1 MINRRTFNTAMGLG
15 TGAAAVSLAGLQGV
29 SHASGSTP
37 DNGGKAPVV
46 PSVTPGAHTSFPAL
60 KQIKAGLLN
69 VGYAELGP
77 AHGPAVI
84 CLHGW

>member
-1 MINRRTFNTAMGLG
+1 MINRRTFSKAMGLG
-15 TGAAAVSLAGLQGV
+15 TGAAAISLAGLQGV
-29 SHASGSTP
+29 SHASTSTP
-37 DNGGKAPVV
+37 NQGGKVPVV
-46 PSVTPGAHTSFPAL
+46 PSVTPGTHTSFPSL